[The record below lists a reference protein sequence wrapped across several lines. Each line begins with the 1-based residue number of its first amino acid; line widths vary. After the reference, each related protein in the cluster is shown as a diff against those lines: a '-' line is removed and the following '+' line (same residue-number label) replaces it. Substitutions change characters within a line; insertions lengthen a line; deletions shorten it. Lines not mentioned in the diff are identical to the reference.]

1 MRTFHVAIF
10 VVAFCIEDLGFQ
22 VSDVLPA
29 RARTCHIHTVTNGP
43 FTLLREMYV
52 LLFHYGFCGF

>member
-22 VSDVLPA
+22 AA